1 MARRIRYALRLVFS
15 HPAVLACV
23 LVAAALATWPAMGPR
38 PSSPDEELSVEEQ
51 LPYGMYRSFEE
62 TRDGLAGYVD
72 LMREFAERDELAL
85 SQERLI
91 TTEEKRL
98 EALDEALSADD
109 VRGFVDAAARYAELQ
124 PSGMSES
131 QALQFRA
138 LSKLDDPAFY
148 TLPQTMPAAIYLT
161 SRQFNLS
168 PVVFAAGGLM
178 GREGFLSVGYDG
190 SLDFLVWAIPVVVAA
205 LVGAGLGRR
214 ESRLGG
220 IGGLKRMGRSV
231 MLGAVS
237 GASAALIV
245 TAPACLLACAHNGI
259 GDLAYPVIVQAAD
272 ATYGVTTAGVVL
284 IERAALLCG
293 MSLVA
298 ACLGAASCRVAGGL
312 VPAACVCAAGLV
324 LAAQPWYFSLFSP
337 LRDVARLLPATYVDP
352 ERFTGSADAFGA
364 AVRAPMPPGTGVASG
379 ILTFAAVAAGIIAT
393 TIAVRG
399 LAEGV
404 ERWRLAL
411 CQGRS
416 YRICLI
422 APTWSRLA
430 DLGAPPAAPMLP
442 GDPLAHGPP
451 AWLRTATSPIGFLN
465 ARWCELQ
472 ARSCVV
478 AHVSE
483 ATRLPSR
490 LRILVSLNAIG
501 IPPPGGSCRRDRW
514 CCCDMLPDYG
524 SRR

>member
-1 MARRIRYALRLVFS
+1 MARRMRYVLRMVFS

-23 LVAAALATWPAMGPR
+23 LVAAALAAWPAMGVR
-38 PSSPDEELSVEEQ
+38 PSLQDEALSVEEQ
-51 LPYGMYRSFEE
+51 LPYGMYRSLEE
-62 TRDGLAGYVD
+62 ARDSLAGNLR
-72 LMREFAERDELAL
+72 LMRGFAERGELAL
-85 SQERLI
+85 SQMRLMAA
-91 TTEEKRL
+91 EEKRL
-98 EALDEALSADD
+98 EALDEALSASD
-109 VRGFVDAAARYAELQ
+109 VKGFLEAAAQYYELQ
-124 PSGMSES
+124 PSGAAGA
-131 QALQFRA
+131 QALQFHA
-138 LSKLDDPAFY
+138 LSKLEDPAFY
-148 TLPQTMPAAIYLT
+148 TLPQTMPAAIYLA
-161 SRQFNLS
+161 SRQFILS
-168 PVVFAAGGLM
+168 PLVFAAGGLM
-178 GREGFLSVGYDG
+178 GHEGLLSRGYDG
-190 SLDFLVWAIPVVVAA
+190 SLDFLVWAIPIVAAA
-205 LVGAGLGRR
+205 LVGAGFGWRAFHVR
-214 ESRLGG
+214 GVC
-220 IGGLKRMGRSV
+220 GLRRMGRSV
-231 MLGAVS
+231 VSGAVS
-237 GASAALIV
+237 GASAALAV
-245 TAPACLLACAHNGI
+245 TVPACLLACAHNGI

-272 ATYGVTTAGVVL
+272 ATYGVTTVGMVL

-298 ACLGAASCRVAGGL
+298 ACLGAASCRVAGGTA
-312 VPAACVCAAGLV
+312 PAACVCSAGLV
-324 LAAQPWYFSLFSP
+324 LAAQPWYFTIFSP
-337 LRDVARLLPATYVDP
+337 LRDVAHLLPATYADP
-352 ERFTGSADAFGA
+352 GRVTGSADAFATAATPPQLSGA
-364 AVRAPMPPGTGVASG
+364 GVASG
-379 ILTFAAVAAGIIAT
+379 ILTFAAAAAGIIAMT
-393 TIAVRG
+393 LAVRG
-399 LAEGV
+399 LAEGA

-451 AWLRTATSPIGFLN
+451 AWLRTATSPIGFLS

-514 CCCDMLPDYG
+514 CCCDTLPARG
-524 SRR
+524 S